1 MTAGFEETMR
11 YKEFAKTGFKTSLVG
26 MGTYYDPLWI
36 AQAMILGVQRGK
48 EKKLDALKAGLEGG
62 INFIDTA
69 EIYRSESIVAEAIK
83 ERKRDELFVATKV
96 FRTHLHEDALI
107 KSCKRSLS
115 KLGTSYIDLYQVHMP
130 NSRVPI
136 KETMG
141 AMEKLLNDG
150 LIRAIG
156 ISNFSMKQMQDAEAA
171 LKKAEIS
178 STQMSYSL
186 AHREIEKGILPHCE
200 KENIAV
206 IAYFPLGHGK
216 LAGEFKG
223 YSDVTSNVESK
234 KWIPSQV
241 ALSWLFSKKV
251 VFPIPRASKRNHVQL
266 DAQAADLQLTP
277 YLMQILERFN
287 PA

>member
-1 MTAGFEETMR
+1 MR
-11 YKEFAKTGFKTSLVG
+11 YREFAKTSFKTSLIG
-26 MGTYYDPLWI
+26 MGTFYDAFWI
-36 AQAMILGVQRGK
+36 GQAMIFHFQRGK
-48 EKKLDALKAGLEGG
+48 DKKLDALKAGLEAG

-69 EIYRSESIVAEAIK
+69 EIYRSENIVAEAIK

-96 FRTHLHEDALI
+96 FQRHLHEDALI

-115 KLGTSYIDLYQVHMP
+115 KLGTSYIDLYQIHMP

-136 KETMG
+136 GETMG

-156 ISNFSMKQMQDAEAA
+156 ISNFSFKQMKEAEEA

-178 STQMSYSL
+178 STQMNYNL
-186 AHREIEKGILPHCE
+186 VHRGIEKDILPHCE
-200 KENIAV
+200 KEKIAV

-216 LAGEFKG
+216 LIGEFGG
-223 YSDVTSNVESK
+223 YPEIMKSMDK
-234 KWIPSQV
+234 KWTPSHV
-241 ALSWLFSKKV
+241 ALSWLFSRSEA
-251 VFPIPRASKRNHVQL
+251 VFPIPRASTRNHVQL
-266 DAQAADLQLTP
+266 NAQAADLQLTSD
-277 YLMQILERFN
+277 QIQTLERYN

>member
-1 MTAGFEETMR
+1 MR
-11 YKEFAKTGFKTSLVG
+11 YREFAKTGFKTSFVG
-26 MGTYYDPLWI
+26 MGTFYDALWI
-36 AQAMILGVQRGK
+36 AQAFIFHFQRGK
-48 EKKLDALKAGLEGG
+48 DKKLDALKAGLEAGM
-62 INFIDTA
+62 NFIDTA
-69 EIYRSESIVAEAIK
+69 EIYTSESIVAKAMK

-96 FRTHLHEDALI
+96 FQRHLHEDALI
-107 KSCKRSLS
+107 RSCKRSLL
-115 KLGTSYIDLYQVHMP
+115 KLGTSYIDLYQIHSP

-136 KETMG
+136 RETMG

-156 ISNFSMKQMQDAEAA
+156 ISNFSLKQMQEAEEA

-178 STQMSYSL
+178 STQMNYSL
-186 AHREIEKGILPHCE
+186 VHRGIEKDILPHCE

-216 LAGEFKG
+216 LAREFRG
-223 YSDVTSNVESK
+223 YSEVMNSIEDK

-241 ALSWLFSKKV
+241 ALSWLFSRGEA
-251 VFPIPRASKRNHVQL
+251 VFPIPRASTRNHVQL
-266 DAQAADLQLTP
+266 DAQAADLQLTQD
-277 YLMQILERFN
+277 QIQTLEKYN